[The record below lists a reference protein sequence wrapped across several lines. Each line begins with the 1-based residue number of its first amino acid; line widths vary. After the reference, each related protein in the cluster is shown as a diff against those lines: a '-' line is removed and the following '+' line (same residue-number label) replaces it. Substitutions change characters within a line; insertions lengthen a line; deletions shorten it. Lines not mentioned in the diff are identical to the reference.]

1 MDDGNVSRASRDVGG
16 RASVA
21 GDARARAIGRD
32 AAREIRFRSYR
43 RGWGSGRVVN
53 RENVD
58 RGEDFF
64 AAGASADDDGWAWTT
79 TRRRD

>member
-1 MDDGNVSRASRDVGG
+1 MCRARRATSGVE
-16 RASVA
+16 ASVA
-21 GDARARAIGRD
+21 GDARATRAIGRD

-43 RGWGSGRVVN
+43 RGWGSARVVN

-58 RGEDFF
+58 RGGNRLFR
-64 AAGASADDDGWAWTT
+64 AAGASADDDGWACAI